1 MVHLPKSRRL
11 VLSSKVITNNL
22 FELTIIINCRSI
34 FTPQRHMRTTEE
46 AISPLTLDEQ
56 PIELDGHDQQFV
68 RKKYTRRRKRLRSK
82 CKKGKRSVDILDMPS
97 TPHNTTQYLLQ
108 HRSYEEFD
116 LEDLTGSMINSC
128 SFTMGAVYNIT
139 L

>member
-1 MVHLPKSRRL
+1 
-11 VLSSKVITNNL
+11 
-22 FELTIIINCRSI
+22 
-34 FTPQRHMRTTEE
+34 MRTTEE
-46 AISPLTLDEQ
+46 AIPLLTLDGQ
-56 PIELDGHDQQFV
+56 PMELDGHDQQFV
-68 RKKYTRRRKRLRSK
+68 RKKFTRRRKRLRSK
-82 CKKGKRSVDILDMPS
+82 FKKGKRCVDILDMPS

-128 SFTMGAVYNIT
+128 SFTMGAVYSLT